1 LFGCAVQVKLN
12 FPATK
17 YAELS
22 TFMDSV
28 SLEDLV
34 MAIRRQ
40 SQGFARGS
48 SGSACFPFA
57 RRLLR
62 ATRKKL
68 EMTDDELKD

>member
-1 LFGCAVQVKLN
+1 MQVKLN

-28 SLEDLV
+28 SLEELV

-48 SGSACFPFA
+48 SGYVVPFILHFA
-57 RRLLR
+57 SHLL
-62 ATRKKL
+62 
-68 EMTDDELKD
+68 